1 MEFKVNLLTWIG
13 PAGSG
18 ALWKPGRGL
27 PAPHPLGSSIFGAQA
42 ESSAESSE
50 SRDMIFDTFPDT
62 ETPQPKLNSTVIRA
76 NTVFMPT
83 PEPIFVLHFAASQDL
98 Q

>member
-1 MEFKVNLLTWIG
+1 
-13 PAGSG
+13 
-18 ALWKPGRGL
+18 
-27 PAPHPLGSSIFGAQA
+27 
-42 ESSAESSE
+42 
-50 SRDMIFDTFPDT
+50 MIFDMFPDT

-83 PEPIFVLHFAASQDL
+83 PEPIFVLHFAALQDL